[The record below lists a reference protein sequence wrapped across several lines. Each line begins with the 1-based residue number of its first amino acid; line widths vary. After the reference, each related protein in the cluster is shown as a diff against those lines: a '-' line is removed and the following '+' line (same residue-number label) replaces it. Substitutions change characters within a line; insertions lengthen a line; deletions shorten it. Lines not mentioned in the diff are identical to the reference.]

1 MMKNI
6 IFDRKG
12 APSLRIV
19 RKSYLA
25 SCRHNIYA
33 GYIEKDRVHDFNG
46 TQRGW
51 FDDGILRDLGG
62 KCVGFVASANGKCHP
77 VFPSI
82 KTLKSFVK
90 LTAPPLKPVS
100 QEKPFSRPDFKK
112 EWADKNPSTLM
123 MIP

>member
-1 MMKNI
+1 MMKNV

-12 APSLRIV
+12 TPSLRV
-19 RKSYLA
+19 VKRGYLA

-51 FDDGILRDLGG
+51 FDDGILRDLNG
-62 KCVGFVASANGKCHP
+62 KCVGFMKSTNGKCHP

-82 KTLKSFVK
+82 KIPKRFVE
-90 LTAPPLKPVS
+90 LPTPPLKPVS
-100 QEKPFSRPDFKK
+100 QKKFFSRPNFKK

-123 MIP
+123 IP